1 MRSKKGKKN
10 FKIPLVISIV
20 LYTGREVWNIA
31 DEIERIQEKLEGYE
45 EPFGKYTLI
54 DINQDSDEKLLY
66 EKTLR
71 HSSEEITKYEKIADQ
86 FEFRKSVIEEALKE
100 ANIKLE
106 DLDAIVGRGGLL
118 RPIQGGTYKV
128 SEVMV
133 EDLKVGILGQHASNL
148 GGIIAKEMADEV
160 SIPSFIVDPVVVD
173 EMEDVARISG
183 VPEIPRV
190 SIFHALNQKAIGR
203 RAAQDMNKK
212 YEDCNF
218 LIVHMGG
225 GVTVGAHRK
234 GKVIDNTNGL
244 DGEGPFSPERSG
256 GLPVGGLMRLC
267 YGDELSKSELGK
279 RIKGNGGVVAYLGT
293 NDIRDVEDMI
303 SKGDEKANLIYEAM
317 VYQICKEIGAYA
329 TVLKG
334 DVDAIILTGG
344 IAYSKKIREEIESR
358 VKFIAPVI
366 SYPGEDEMIALAQGG
381 LRVLNGEEKALDYE
395 KEALAY

>member
-1 MRSKKGKKN
+1 MEKYRILTINPGSTST
-10 FKIPLVISIV
+10 KIAVF
-20 LYTGREVWNIA
+20 EN
-31 DEIERIQEKLEGYE
+31 E
-45 EPFGKYTLI
+45 ELI
-54 DINQDSDEKLLY
+54 Y

-71 HSSEEITKYEKIADQ
+71 HSSEEIGKYEKISDQ
-86 FEFRKSVIEEALKE
+86 FQFRKGVIEEALKE
-100 ANIKLE
+100 ANLKVQ
-106 DLDAIVGRGGLL
+106 DLNAIVGRGGLL
-118 RPIQGGTYKV
+118 KPIVGGTYKV
-128 SEVMV
+128 SDSMV
-133 EDLKVGILGQHASNL
+133 EDLKIGVLGEHASNL
-148 GGIIAKEMADEV
+148 GGIIARQMADEV

-173 EMEDVARISG
+173 EMDDVARISG

-203 RAAQDMNKK
+203 RAAKDMKKK

-225 GVTVGAHRK
+225 GVTVGAHKK

-267 YGDELSKSELGK
+267 YGKDLTKEEIYK

-293 NDIRDVEDMI
+293 NDIREVEEMI
-303 SKGDEKANLIYEAM
+303 NNGDKKSELIYDAM

-344 IAYSKKIREEIESR
+344 IAYSSKIREKIEDR
-358 VKFIAPVI
+358 VKFIAPVKA
-366 SYPGEDEMIALAQGG
+366 YPGEDEMIALVQGG
-381 LRVLNGEEKALDYE
+381 LRVLRGEE
-395 KEALAY
+395 EALVY

>member
-1 MRSKKGKKN
+1 MGEYKILTINPGSTSTKIAVFKN
-10 FKIPLVISIV
+10 
-20 LYTGREVWNIA
+20 
-31 DEIERIQEKLEGYE
+31 E
-45 EPFGKYTLI
+45 E
-54 DINQDSDEKLLY
+54 LLY

-225 GVTVGAHRK
+225 GVTVAANRK